1 MESETTSKESSMRNE
16 VMNTN
21 QMVGTLREEMERRL
35 KDVMV
40 LREERDALAVSF
52 SWVTGWVLG
61 GRCVAALV
69 H

>member
-21 QMVGTLREEMERRL
+21 QMVGTLREELERRL

-40 LREERDALAVSF
+40 LREERDALAVS
-52 SWVTGWVLG
+52 VCG
-61 GRCVAALV
+61 
-69 H
+69 